1 MKVRQLLFMF
11 VINGLSRRARYPKKI
26 IIFSGDW
33 GGISHFTNQ
42 NNFYPK
48 TPPPVASSRKIFNVH
63 SGPCIFDLQAAPSAY
78 P

>member
-1 MKVRQLLFMF
+1 MKVKQLLFMF
-11 VINGLSRRARYPKKI
+11 VISELDRYARYPKKI

-48 TPPPVASSRKIFNVH
+48 TPPPGSLKSKNF
-63 SGPCIFDLQAAPSAY
+63 
-78 P
+78 